1 MAAEPPAIRR
11 KIGPAIFAKKEVA
24 ATAARL

>member
-1 MAAEPPAIRR
+1 MAGESQAIQR
-11 KIGPAIFAKKEVA
+11 KIGRAIFGKKEVA

>member
-1 MAAEPPAIRR
+1 MAAESQAIER
-11 KIGPAIFAKKEVA
+11 KIGRAIFAKKEVA